1 VTAVEPH
8 AAEKGDA
15 LQILWLLPAQLAKSI
30 AGDRQEQR
38 LLNLLL
44 ASARLRGGVASTFAM
59 RAGHHNVFLDC
70 DDPAAVGRVDL
81 DTIDL
86 CVVTKF
92 FGTSN
97 AGLWLDVLGRLV
109 KNKRKVLVDI
119 CEYPFVA
126 KKNAAIS
133 DFYNKALQYCDVMTV
148 NSTRMQELMAPHLG
162 RRPLVIEDAILE
174 PLQKPKFVPG
184 KVLKLLWFGHPTNY
198 NYLATLIP
206 SLKTFSQQQKCHLTI
221 VSSPEL
227 KEKVPTVEKPL
238 SAHFQIRFIAWSF
251 LSQRE
256 ALANCDLVLIPGD
269 PADPRKSGAS
279 SNRIAET
286 LQAGRFPVAS
296 PLGSYLPYEQAVWLG
311 SDLIDGIRF
320 ALSQPQ
326 EVLIRI
332 RRGQAQVKAAVMPSV
347 VGKQWLALFESLAV
361 AGGAVAPA
369 LKKKPV
375 LQKPDVAE
383 TGKMKMPKAP
393 TFSTYADA
401 FYSKRK
407 NTSDKWEHYFAI
419 YDHLLS
425 DRYGQKI
432 NYLEIGVQKG
442 GGLETARTLFAP
454 GSRLVGLDVDSKCK
468 GLEADG
474 IADRMFIGS
483 QGDAAT
489 LKALTAYCP
498 EFDVI
503 LDDGSHIQEHMITSF
518 IRLFPVLAQGGIYI
532 IEDTHTCYS
541 PEHQQSFHGLG
552 IYDYFKGLS
561 ERLNLD
567 FIDPGLRKNR
577 YKTPREKREAIRQIP
592 DICREIFSIEFF
604 DSVIAIRKRKKQE
617 PLRIRR

>member
-1 VTAVEPH
+1 M
-8 AAEKGDA
+8 
-15 LQILWLLPAQLAKSI
+15 
-30 AGDRQEQR
+30 
-38 LLNLLL
+38 LNLLL

-148 NSTRMQELMAPHLG
+148 NSTRMQELMAPHL
-162 RRPLVIEDAILE
+162 RCRPLVIEDAILE

-256 ALANCDLVLIPGD
+256 ALADCDLVLIPGD

-286 LQAGRFPVAS
+286 LQAGRFPVAAA
-296 PLGSYLPYEQAVWLG
+296 LGSYLPYEQAAWLG
-311 SDLIDGIRF
+311 KDLITGIDF

-326 EVLIRI
+326 EVLARI
-332 RRGQAQVKAAVMPSV
+332 RRGQAQVKATVMPGV
-347 VGKQWLALFESLAV
+347 VGKQWLALFESMNDKKTKPAMPPATRRKKSLKKLNLGCGDKILPGYINVDV
-361 AGGAVAPA
+361 AGSRQGR
-369 LKKKPV
+369 
-375 LQKPDVAE
+375 KPDVLCDLRRL
-383 TGKMKMPKAP
+383 KP
-393 TFSTYADA
+393 FADNEIDEILSVHVVEH
-401 FYSKRK
+401 FWR
-407 NTSDKWEHYFAI
+407 WEI
-419 YDHLLS
+419 VDVLKEWVRVLKPG
-425 DRYGQKI
+425 GQMVI
-432 NYLEIGVQKG
+432 ECPNL
-442 GGLETARTLFAP
+442 
-454 GSRLVGLDVDSKCK
+454 
-468 GLEADG
+468 
-474 IADRMFIGS
+474 
-483 QGDAAT
+483 
-489 LKALTAYCP
+489 LTAC
-498 EFDVI
+498 
-503 LDDGSHIQEHMITSF
+503 QEIMQNPDIAIGPGKEGRRSMW
-518 IRLFPVLAQGGIYI
+518 VLYG
-532 IEDTHTCYS
+532 
-541 PEHQQSFHGLG
+541 
-552 IYDYFKGLS
+552 
-561 ERLNLD
+561 
-567 FIDPGLRKNR
+567 DPGWKDPLMMHRWGYTPNSLMQLMREAGLVNLRQEPAQFKL
-577 YKTPREKREAIRQIP
+577 KEPRDMRIVGEKR
-592 DICREIFSIEFF
+592 
-604 DSVIAIRKRKKQE
+604 
-617 PLRIRR
+617 